1 MVKLADLV
9 HIANNAKTDAQK
21 NAVGEEVKKFLRGKK
36 ACDSGE
42 LFSNMGL
49 RIEKGKNLRKIGQGA
64 YGAVFYGCLEDK
76 CKTKVVMKVT
86 NEPTAKMEYRIAEK
100 LRGMGVPRMYHY
112 KKCGLVDILYFE
124 YIKGE
129 TLQEWLKKGQT
140 ADAYRSLISQLIK
153 NLKRI
158 HEKYPKFRHHDLH
171 WNNILVLEGN
181 KPIMIDFGMATIEGV
196 RNPNVVSEEFKNE
209 GGIYPGSHYMFD
221 AHYFLNIIL
230 GYTELTKVQQFV
242 KDLFPAKYL
251 GIGTTNPYLISGRL
265 KPGFSYGL
273 PTYDQ
278 ILKHPFLQ
286 PKKRGS
292 ILRKILSKKTI
303 AVIPK
308 PQPQKVKSTT
318 ASAIR
323 RAKAV
328 LEKEAA
334 KTKEPLKRPQIRGRD
349 PSVMNQVREIEKRLQ
364 PKPKPKTKTPE
375 ALVRPK
381 VFINKNGDVK
391 IEKRKCRLYK
401 KEELVKLF
409 KLDPKLTK
417 EQMCK
422 FIKNM

>member
-1 MVKLADLV
+1 
-9 HIANNAKTDAQK
+9 
-21 NAVGEEVKKFLRGKK
+21 
-36 ACDSGE
+36 
-42 LFSNMGL
+42 
-49 RIEKGKNLRKIGQGA
+49 
-64 YGAVFYGCLEDK
+64 
-76 CKTKVVMKVT
+76 
-86 NEPTAKMEYRIAEK
+86 
-100 LRGMGVPRMYHY
+100 
-112 KKCGLVDILYFE
+112 
-124 YIKGE
+124 
-129 TLQEWLKKGQT
+129 
-140 ADAYRSLISQLIK
+140 
-153 NLKRI
+153 
-158 HEKYPKFRHHDLH
+158 
-171 WNNILVLEGN
+171 VLEGN

-328 LEKEAA
+328 LQKEAA

-364 PKPKPKTKTPE
+364 PKPKTKTPE
-375 ALVRPK
+375 AVVRPK

-401 KEELVKLF
+401 KDELVKLF